1 MVLLR
6 GLDSVESWPEI
17 ASTET
22 VVGCR
27 EVVVVVT
34 FSGACYAGVVDA
46 DGVMA
51 TRVAVC
57 SHVACVEERA
67 CVSVATSAA
76 AASISAVSK
85 TIKGSLP
92 PNSKTTFL
100 ICFPAA
106 AAKLIPAGSLP
117 VKVAAFTRSSLIKSF
132 SVMVDANFVFK
143 FLYASSAFTKS

>member
-76 AASISAVSK
+76 AA
-85 TIKGSLP
+85 T
-92 PNSKTTFL
+92 
-100 ICFPAA
+100 AA
-106 AAKLIPAGSLP
+106 AAAAAATSAAAATTAAAAAAA
-117 VKVAAFTRSSLIKSF
+117 VAA
-132 SVMVDANFVFK
+132 A
-143 FLYASSAFTKS
+143 ASSVLFCRCCDLCR

>member
-1 MVLLR
+1 MVLLQ

-76 AASISAVSK
+76 AA
-85 TIKGSLP
+85 T
-92 PNSKTTFL
+92 
-100 ICFPAA
+100 AA
-106 AAKLIPAGSLP
+106 AAAAAAAT
-117 VKVAAFTRSSLIKSF
+117 VAA
-132 SVMVDANFVFK
+132 A
-143 FLYASSAFTKS
+143 ASSVLFCRCCDLCR